1 MVASGGSEAAPPPP
15 ASPPAEDRVSGAGA
29 GDGRPGTAL
38 GAAAALGPARGRG
51 GTPLGA
57 GARSPR
63 ERPNE
68 RPQLSCAALG
78 LRARVAAAPAAAGRT
93 HILGALG
100 RGAGAEPGGA
110 ATRGEEGVPASPEG
124 AGPRWAHPG
133 ERAGQSCRG
142 CGRRQR
148 RRLGDCEAASG
159 RGGGEQKGGRAG
171 GGNPEGGREGGKKPR
186 GRRGEKQKDRRR
198 QGERREEG
206 G

>member
-51 GTPLGA
+51 TPLGA

-63 ERPNE
+63 ERPSE

-110 ATRGEEGVPASPEG
+110 STRGEEGVPASPEG
-124 AGPRWAHPG
+124 AGPRGAHPG
-133 ERAGQSCRG
+133 SARAGP
-142 CGRRQR
+142 
-148 RRLGDCEAASG
+148 AAG
-159 RGGGEQKGGRAG
+159 AG
-171 GGNPEGGREGGKKPR
+171 GGS
-186 GRRGEKQKDRRR
+186 D
-198 QGERREEG
+198 
-206 G
+206 